1 MFYDDLFKMSMT
13 NWLVVILG
21 IKPACTD
28 PATEE
33 ERFYQRY

>member
-13 NWLVVILG
+13 NWLIVFLG
-21 IKPACTD
+21 LEPDSQD

>member
-1 MFYDDLFKMSMT
+1 MFYDDLIKMSMT

-21 IKPACTD
+21 INLGCND